1 MDRQV
6 EQSSSPF
13 LPMFE
18 TFRAELDEHHDRRER
33 IVKASRDITA
43 ASKKIIFALQRARQ
57 VNQPLHRSVIKSNAQ
72 YWEIIKT
79 QYANVSPD
87 IQGQDA
93 YRYARNITGGNQE
106 FMESLSFQH
115 YLETQSLIS
124 YEDACARLA
133 ELGAPDAPVS
143 LSLEDYI
150 LGIFD
155 MTGELMRF
163 AITAMATS
171 QSLPGSDLPS
181 ADVDTNAMEIELAD
195 PAPKQG
201 KKTRRRDV
209 MQDLRQLRSVLEGL
223 DIDRSS
229 PLFHDVQKKMDV
241 MQQSVEKVEKALYG
255 LIVRGRERPK
265 GWMPDLK
272 EEGLTFLAWGGNAAF
287 DGLVAATLGH
297 HGGKHGWDITISE
310 ARDANHWFDVSSITY
325 AVAICITKIA
335 VLCLYRRVFSPHRGS
350 FFDQTIVGLMALFI
364 LYYGITVFI
373 KIFECIP
380 KSKITN
386 DTGSCTHIPAVLNAD
401 GVFNT
406 ITDTVI
412 LFLPVKAVW
421 HLRIEKQSKIVVV
434 LVFTFGLCAPVFS
447 VIGFIVRLKISN
459 SPDTTWNQPMILL
472 WALAELT
479 TGNLCVCFPEM
490 ARLFRKSEKSRPTA
504 HAPCGGYKLS
514 QSPRTIRRGGKTDPD
529 QYNVQHGEGAQYLEL
544 GEHDTYSVQIV
555 PTQKISRE
563 DNLKGVHVTEEVAV
577 ESHVV

>member
-1 MDRQV
+1 MDQQV
-6 EQSSSPF
+6 EQSSSLF
-13 LPMFE
+13 QPMFE

-72 YWEIIKT
+72 YWEIIKA
-79 QYANVSPD
+79 QYTNVSPD
-87 IQGQDA
+87 IQGQNA

-124 YEDACARLA
+124 YEDARARLA

-181 ADVDTNAMEIELAD
+181 ADVDTNAMEIELPD

-265 GWMPDLK
+265 GWMPDIK
-272 EEGLTFLAWGGNAAF
+272 EEG
-287 DGLVAATLGH
+287 
-297 HGGKHGWDITISE
+297 
-310 ARDANHWFDVSSITY
+310 
-325 AVAICITKIA
+325 
-335 VLCLYRRVFSPHRGS
+335 
-350 FFDQTIVGLMALFI
+350 
-364 LYYGITVFI
+364 
-373 KIFECIP
+373 
-380 KSKITN
+380 
-386 DTGSCTHIPAVLNAD
+386 
-401 GVFNT
+401 
-406 ITDTVI
+406 
-412 LFLPVKAVW
+412 
-421 HLRIEKQSKIVVV
+421 
-434 LVFTFGLCAPVFS
+434 
-447 VIGFIVRLKISN
+447 
-459 SPDTTWNQPMILL
+459 
-472 WALAELT
+472 
-479 TGNLCVCFPEM
+479 
-490 ARLFRKSEKSRPTA
+490 RK
-504 HAPCGGYKLS
+504 
-514 QSPRTIRRGGKTDPD
+514 
-529 QYNVQHGEGAQYLEL
+529 GE
-544 GEHDTYSVQIV
+544 
-555 PTQKISRE
+555 
-563 DNLKGVHVTEEVAV
+563 V
-577 ESHVV
+577 ESY